1 MITHLRGKRIVVVGG
16 TSGLGLSATR
26 ACIEAGAR
34 VVAVG
39 RDAAKAADVAAQFGD
54 AVRTLVAD
62 ASDPATAV
70 EAIARARAEF
80 GGFEG
85 LYHVAGG
92 SGRRHGDGA
101 LHDVSDEAWEKT
113 LQHNLTS
120 AFNSNRAATRAF
132 LEMATGGSVV
142 NCASVLGMHPSPR
155 FFATHAYATAKAAI
169 IGMTRSAASFY
180 APRGIRFN
188 VLAPALV
195 ATPMSRR
202 AQEDPAILEFIR
214 TKQPLDGGRIG
225 QPEDLDGAVVWLLSD
240 QARFV
245 TGQVVAVDGGWG
257 VSDGQSGAP

>member
-1 MITHLRGKRIVVVGG
+1 MISHLRDKCIVVIGG

-39 RDAAKAADVAAQFGD
+39 RDASKAADVDARFGE

-62 ASDPATAV
+62 ATDPVTAV

-80 GGFEG
+80 GAFHG

-92 SGRRHGDGA
+92 SGRRHGDGP
-101 LHDVSDEAWEKT
+101 LHDVTDAGWERTMT
-113 LQHNLTS
+113 LTLTS
-120 AFNSNRAATRAF
+120 AFNSNRAAARAF
-132 LEMATGGSVV
+132 MESGTGGSVV
-142 NCASVLGMHPSPR
+142 NCASVLGFDPSPA
-155 FFATHAYATAKAAI
+155 FFATHAYAASKAAV
-169 IGMTRSAASFY
+169 IGMTRSSAAYY
-180 APRGIRFN
+180 ATRGIRFN

-202 AQEDPAILEFIR
+202 AQEDAAILEFIK

-240 QARFV
+240 QSRFV
-245 TGQVVAVDGGWG
+245 TGQVIAIDGGWG
-257 VSDGQSGAP
+257 VSDGQIGPR